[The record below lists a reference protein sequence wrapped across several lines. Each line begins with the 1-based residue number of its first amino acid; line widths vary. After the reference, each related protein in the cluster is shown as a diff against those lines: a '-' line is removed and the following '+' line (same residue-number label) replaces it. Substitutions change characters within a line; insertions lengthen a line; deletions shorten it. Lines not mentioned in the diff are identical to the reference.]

1 MELPT
6 IHKCLQCSGSN
17 RIPLMARGRWQSQQ
31 GNESSK
37 QKCQV
42 TMSNIALLRITQR
55 DKERMLL
62 ECQQTPGPY
71 AARLCHAYQ
80 ITWCKHGMVKC
91 PTMEDGIRLHCPETL
106 WQGFWSTSR
115 RASWRCPWRIS
126 APSPDTLTDF
136 SSSYTGRKCI
146 PSPQGKVIIKKCLI
160 LKQVLYFKRILQM
173 YNNLQKHYDR
183 EIKINQEQSETI
195 KNLTIKIHELEHQ
208 LQLQKQRIE
217 QLECKKVSQ
226 KDNTVSGVRTP
237 TAERE
242 VTFSHRCICKK
253 KEACSCKYLELL
265 LLEIQKL
272 KKKNEKLSRER
283 RMQRNE
289 LPGLDKMTTRC
300 VWQVTKPTLT
310 PFSKALSQ
318 SKNKRRKQ

>member
-6 IHKCLQCSGSN
+6 VHKCLQLN
-17 RIPLMARGRWQSQQ
+17 
-31 GNESSK
+31 NENE
-37 QKCQV
+37 Q
-42 TMSNIALLRITQR
+42 LLRKLKRLRRKNQQ
-55 DKERMLL
+55 L
-62 ECQQTPGPY
+62 ENDL
-71 AARLCHAYQ
+71 AQ
-80 ITWCKHGMVKC
+80 IQEK
-91 PTMEDGIRLHCPETL
+91 LHLEQL
-106 WQGFWSTSR
+106 MHDYVTSR
-115 RASWRCPWRIS
+115 DVQVQTESHLWHKGGGSHNKEMKVASES
-126 APSPDTLTDF
+126 A
-136 SSSYTGRKCI
+136 
-146 PSPQGKVIIKKCLI
+146 
-160 LKQVLYFKRILQM
+160 RILQT

-289 LPGLDKMTTRC
+289 LPGLDKEFFDEIEDLKYALQESIKLNNQYEKCLKHISSTYGFAFAAPYTTI
-300 VWQVTKPTLT
+300 TSYKT
-310 PFSKALSQ
+310 
-318 SKNKRRKQ
+318 

>member
-6 IHKCLQCSGSN
+6 IHKCLQLN
-17 RIPLMARGRWQSQQ
+17 
-31 GNESSK
+31 NENE
-37 QKCQV
+37 Q
-42 TMSNIALLRITQR
+42 LLRKLKRLRRKNQQ
-55 DKERMLL
+55 L
-62 ECQQTPGPY
+62 ENDL
-71 AARLCHAYQ
+71 AQ
-80 ITWCKHGMVKC
+80 IQEK
-91 PTMEDGIRLHCPETL
+91 LHLEQL
-106 WQGFWSTSR
+106 MHDYVTSR
-115 RASWRCPWRIS
+115 E
-126 APSPDTLTDF
+126 
-136 SSSYTGRKCI
+136 
-146 PSPQGKVIIKKCLI
+146 
-160 LKQVLYFKRILQM
+160 ILQM

-226 KDNTVSGVRTP
+226 KDSTVSGVRTP

-289 LPGLDKMTTRC
+289 LPGLDKEFFDEIEDLKYALQESIKLNNQYEKCLKHISSTHGFAFAAPYTTI
-300 VWQVTKPTLT
+300 TNYKT
-310 PFSKALSQ
+310 
-318 SKNKRRKQ
+318 